1 MILQWRGCLP
11 VAAAILGMSAA
22 CNRAGDGTATSR
34 VMGDIDVAAGQHTG
48 DVSTVNGSIRIR
60 ENAVVATA
68 HTVNGSISLDS
79 QATAA
84 ELKTVNGSIRLEPRA
99 RVSGN
104 VNTVNGRLSLA
115 DGAEVGGQLGNVNG
129 PIRVAAAQ
137 VGGGVDTVSGG
148 IELGSDAHVDGG
160 IHVRKETGVSFHLF
174 SEGIPHI
181 VVGPRSVV
189 TGALNFERPV
199 KLYVSD
205 QATIGPVLGAT
216 VVKFSGERPPD

>member
-34 VMGDIDVAAGQHTG
+34 VMGDIDVAAGQHSG

-79 QATAA
+79 HASAA

-104 VNTVNGRLSLA
+104 VNTVNGGLSLA
-115 DGAEVGGQLGNVNG
+115 DGAEVDGQLGNVNG
-129 PIRVAAAQ
+129 RIRVAAAR

-148 IELGSDAHVDGG
+148 IELGPGASVEGGLHVHENHSLLSSLGG
-160 IHVRKETGVSFHLF
+160 DVPR
-174 SEGIPHI
+174 I
-181 VVGPRSVV
+181 VVGPRSRVGG
-189 TGALNFERPV
+189 TLNFEHKV
-199 KLYVSD
+199 LLYVSD
-205 QATIGPVLGAT
+205 QATIGPVQGAT